1 MGPAR
6 LDLVLPVAVVI
17 VFSLNRPLTF
27 VSVLPFFPTYRE
39 LPAVLTRLA
48 ASSLSSSSAPIPR
61 LLILAHKSDL
71 LSRSATNEKS
81 STSTLDEKTKTTAI
95 ERTKLILTREMD
107 RLKSARGTTSG
118 RIEGI
123 SQVPLASTPSSFFG
137 IRLNLNPFSRRGAA
151 GSSKPTVLSEE
162 GMDEA
167 EMMVWGQTGRFS
179 WDEVEGVDVQW
190 AASGMTSAAASAGN
204 DGLEDVR
211 RWLADL

>member
-1 MGPAR
+1 
-6 LDLVLPVAVVI
+6 
-17 VFSLNRPLTF
+17 
-27 VSVLPFFPTYRE
+27 
-39 LPAVLTRLA
+39 
-48 ASSLSSSSAPIPR
+48 
-61 LLILAHKSDL
+61 LILAHKSDL

-81 STSTLDEKTKTTAI
+81 TTTSALDEKTKTTAI

-151 GSSKPTVLSEE
+151 GSSKPTVVSEE

-167 EMMVWGQTGRFS
+167 ESQTGRFS

>member
-137 IRLNLNPFSRRGAA
+137 IRLNLNPFSRRGSA
-151 GSSKPTVLSEE
+151 GSSKPTVVSEE
-162 GMDEA
+162 
-167 EMMVWGQTGRFS
+167 
-179 WDEVEGVDVQW
+179 
-190 AASGMTSAAASAGN
+190 
-204 DGLEDVR
+204 VR
-211 RWLADL
+211 RRALGVMMG